1 MNTSTQI
8 KRGAYSEIKMESL
21 DEGTRSAVRTLV
33 ENASNAAKIDEHGAW
48 AFKAEFDRKGRGSAI
63 NWDLYAVGNDVHSGE
78 LLIVIQVRQFERRHK
93 NWYGNVRKNYYLLG
107 TNEDGTT
114 FAHPV
119 SSNVIHAA
127 IRRDA
132 DVVLAVQNWIFDGDY
147 ANMIRHGDLALV
159 PVKSAPAPLTDRTEM
174 VLENSHQLT
183 AQAIRLNGHL
193 YAKNPTLVHLPGT
206 HPTVSG
212 QGWFRVQVGNRA
224 AFWKF
229 AVPTVD

>member
-1 MNTSTQI
+1 MNPPTEI
-8 KRGAYSEIKMESL
+8 KRGAYNEIKMESL
-21 DEGTRSAVRTLV
+21 DDETRNAVRALV
-33 ENASNAAKIDEHGAW
+33 NNAQSAAKIDEHGSW
-48 AFKAEFDRKGRGSAI
+48 DFKAEFDRKGRGQSI
-63 NWDLYAVGNDVHSGE
+63 NWDLYAVGQDVHSGA
-78 LLIVIQVRQFERRHK
+78 LLIVIQIRQFERRYK
-93 NWYGNVRKNYYLLG
+93 NGFGNTRKNYYLLG

-127 IRRDA
+127 IRRDV

-147 ANMIRHGDLALV
+147 EHMIRHGDLALV
-159 PVKSAPAPLTDRTEM
+159 PVKSAPAPLADRTEM
-174 VLENSHQLT
+174 VLEGSHQLT
-183 AQAIRLNGHL
+183 AQSIRLNGHI
-193 YAKNPTLVHLPGT
+193 YAKNPTLVHIPGT

-212 QGWFRVQVGNRA
+212 EGWFRVQVGNRA